1 MKYIKRKSALKPISG
16 NIVDT
21 FNINNKTTNAPSL
34 RLMIDL
40 IYPVGR
46 GFMDFTDTDYS
57 NYLGCTW
64 ERELVGMFPV
74 GYNPNDTS
82 FDSIGEKGGEKTVT
96 LNVNQIPPHTHTFHR
111 QQWYGA
117 DIEISSD
124 SGAIYSWKSTT
135 GGATSKTYANKSGS
149 DLANTGGG
157 QAHNNLPPYQV
168 VSYWKRVAPKVLIT
182 FQIRDDVYQA
192 EEGMTWAEW
201 CDSKY
206 NTGGWYVSANVK
218 YIYISSG
225 YVSGNDDGS
234 PPEGPDIIIANHR
247 YGFQLEK

>member
-64 ERELVGMFPV
+64 ERELVGMTPI
-74 GYNPNDTS
+74 GKNANDTD
-82 FDSIGEKGGEKTVT
+82 FATVGKTGGEKSHTLT
-96 LNVNQIPPHTHTFHR
+96 LNEMPSHNH
-111 QQWYGA
+111 
-117 DIEISSD
+117 DIVYTD
-124 SGAIYSWKSTT
+124 ANYPQSTKKNSVST
-135 GGATSKTYANKSGS
+135 LGWGS
-149 DLANTGGG
+149 NWRGVGDVILEKGSN

-168 VSYWKRVAPKVLIT
+168 VSYWKRVA
-182 FQIRDDVYQA
+182 
-192 EEGMTWAEW
+192 
-201 CDSKY
+201 
-206 NTGGWYVSANVK
+206 
-218 YIYISSG
+218 
-225 YVSGNDDGS
+225 
-234 PPEGPDIIIANHR
+234 
-247 YGFQLEK
+247 